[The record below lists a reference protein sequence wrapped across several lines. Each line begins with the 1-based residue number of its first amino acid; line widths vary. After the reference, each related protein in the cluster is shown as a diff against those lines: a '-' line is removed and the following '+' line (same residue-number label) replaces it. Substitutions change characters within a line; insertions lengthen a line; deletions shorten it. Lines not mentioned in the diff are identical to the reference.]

1 MKVLVIEEAGW
12 FGAITGLSLS
22 YGSTFERAIT
32 TSEKLA
38 HRDGGHN
45 KFLESIYVWI
55 DVTAPRFWWQEAD
68 TYRMSTKQ
76 SESTMHTID
85 KRELTNADFET
96 WLSLDQLK
104 SINISLDMYKE
115 CKGDPLMEIVMLV
128 RLKNALPEG
137 FLQRRIWVM
146 NYKTLR
152 NIIKQRRT
160 HRLPQWRQFCASV
173 LEQVQHPE
181 LLPTLDPPHQDTSQE
196 SQDA

>member
-68 TYRMSTKQ
+68 TYRISTKQ
-76 SESTMHTID
+76 SESTMHTLT
-85 KRELTNADFET
+85 KRPIEQSDFEYDIDDFMLYT
-96 WLSLDQLK
+96 
-104 SINISLDMYKE
+104 INCMIISCGNE
-115 CKGDPLMEIVMLV
+115 GVAQI
-128 RLKNALPEG
+128 KNALPEG